1 MRKNHPVSGRENR
14 YPEHY
19 RLISSTDTRGII
31 THCNQAFVDVC
42 GFSHEE
48 LIGANHNIVRHPDM
62 PPPVYKAMW
71 QTLKAG
77 KPWMGVVKNR
87 CKNGDHYWVSAYV
100 TPIKEDNHI
109 IGYESVRV
117 AVDDASKTRA
127 QRMYDRI
134 NRGQNPR
141 APGKRLWVRVKQFA
155 PIGLPTL
162 AGASILGLYAGPVAG
177 VIAILSGGAAL
188 TWQAAAQRQL
198 LQKLLAQRPDAYC
211 DPLVAETYSD
221 WHGLRA
227 QLNLVLISEAAR
239 NRTALTRISDAA
251 AQLRGIVQQTREQ
264 AQSSDR
270 LVHQQNHATEQTASA
285 IRQMAASIMQ
295 VSASVEHSTEQATT
309 ARGNV
314 DTSTALAADAL
325 TSIEDLNQSVHSIAS
340 TVRALADSTGSIGQA
355 ADLISDIA
363 EQTNL
368 LALNAAIEAARAG
381 EHGRGFAVVAQEVRA
396 LAQRT
401 RESTENIHS
410 IVANLRSRA
419 DEAVAVS
426 LSGEDTARQ
435 GVDKVQQ
442 SEAALRDIARA
453 INDISNASSEMASAV
468 DEQNSVAEHITQ
480 QIAAMSEVAGQSQ
493 SNATATYDSSK
504 QLDETTQELYSLIQ
518 RFAAPSTT
526 GQRP

>member
-19 RLISSTDTRGII
+19 RLISSTDTRGVI

-42 GFSHEE
+42 GFSREE

-100 TPIKEDNHI
+100 TPIKHNNRI

-117 AVDDASKTRA
+117 AVDDASKLRA

-141 APGKRLWVRVKQFA
+141 APLKRLWVRSKQFA
-155 PIGLPTL
+155 PVAVPVLCAAAVVGL
-162 AGASILGLYAGPVAG
+162 SAGPVGAG
-177 VIAILSGGAAL
+177 IVLLGGAAAL
-188 TWQAAAQRQL
+188 VWQAQAQRQL

-227 QLNLVLISEAAR
+227 QLNLVLLSEAAR

-251 AQLRGIVQQTREQ
+251 SQLRDIVQQTRHQ
-264 AQSSDR
+264 AQSSDE
-270 LVHQQNHATEQTASA
+270 LVNQQNHATEQTASA

-295 VSASVEHSTEQATT
+295 VSASVERNTEQATT
-309 ARGNV
+309 ARASV
-314 DTSTALAADAL
+314 DTSTTLAADAL
-325 TSIEDLNQSVHSIAS
+325 TSIEALNNSVHSIAS
-340 TVRALADSTGSIGQA
+340 TVRALAESTGSIGQA

-381 EHGRGFAVVAQEVRA
+381 DHGRGFAVVAQEVRA

-410 IVANLRSRA
+410 IVANLRTRA
-419 DEAVAVS
+419 DEAVSVS
-426 LSGEDTARQ
+426 LSGEETARQ

-453 INDISNASSEMASAV
+453 INDISNASREMSSAV
-468 DEQNSVAEHITQ
+468 DEQNSVAGHITD
-480 QIAAMSEVAGQSQ
+480 QIAAISDVATQSQ
-493 SNATATYDSSK
+493 ANASATYDSSK
-504 QLDETTQELYSLIQ
+504 QLDDTTQELYSLIQ
-518 RFAAPSTT
+518 RFAAHTEE
-526 GQRP
+526 RH

>member
-1 MRKNHPVSGRENR
+1 MRKNQPVSGRENR

-19 RLISSTDTRGII
+19 RLISSTDTRGVI

-42 GFSHEE
+42 GFSRDE
-48 LIGANHNIVRHPDM
+48 LVGANHNIVRHPDM
-62 PPPVYKAMW
+62 PAPVYKAMW

-100 TPIKEDNHI
+100 TPIKEQDRI

-117 AVDDASKTRA
+117 TVDDASKVRA

-141 APGKRLWVRVKQFA
+141 APGKRLWVRSKQFG
-155 PIGLPTL
+155 PVGVPTIV
-162 AGASILGLYAGPVAG
+162 GAAALGAYAGPFAAA
-177 VIAILSGGAAL
+177 IALVSGGAAL
-188 TWQAAAQRQL
+188 AWQALAQRQL
-198 LQKLLAQRPDAYC
+198 LQKLLAQRPDAYA

-227 QLNLVLISEAAR
+227 QLNLVLLSEAAR

-251 AQLRGIVQQTREQ
+251 GQLRDIVQQTRHQ
-264 AQSSDR
+264 AQSSEQ
-270 LVHQQNHATEQTASA
+270 LVNQQNDATELTASA
-285 IRQMAASIMQ
+285 IRQMAASITQ
-295 VSASVEHSTEQATT
+295 VSTSVERNTEQAGT

-340 TVRALADSTGSIGQA
+340 TVRALADSTSSIGQA

-381 EHGRGFAVVAQEVRA
+381 DHGRGFAVVAQEVRA

-410 IVANLRSRA
+410 IVANLRARA
-419 DEAVAVS
+419 DEAVSVS
-426 LSGEDTARQ
+426 LSGEETARH
-435 GVDKVQQ
+435 GVEKVQQ

-453 INDISNASSEMASAV
+453 INDISDASREMTSAV

-480 QIAAMSEVAGQSQ
+480 QIGAISDVAAQSQ
-493 SNATATYDSSK
+493 QNATATYDSSK

-518 RFAAPSTT
+518 RFADHRSE
-526 GQRP
+526 GRC